1 MTANFLVAQLLNGL
15 QFGFLLFLMAAGLS
29 LIFGIMG
36 VINLAHGSF
45 YMLGAFAAATVQART
60 GSFIAGLISGVAAV
74 LALGMAIEALVM
86 RHLYCRDHL
95 QHVLAT
101 FGLILFFNEATRV
114 LWGGTAQFMALPSA
128 FEGQVQIAAG
138 LSYPAYRLVITAVG
152 GLVATLLYLLLKY
165 TRLGMLIRAG
175 ANDRAMVSALGV
187 NIGFL
192 YAVVFGLGAALA
204 ALGGI
209 MAGPVLAIEVGMGEH
224 ILILAFVVVVL
235 GGVGSV
241 PGSLVAAILVGVA
254 DSLGRSLLP
263 LALAQMLAPATV
275 SAVAP
280 AAAAMVVYLLMA
292 AVLLWRP
299 QGLLARSR

>member
-1 MTANFLVAQLLNGL
+1 
-15 QFGFLLFLMAAGLS
+15 
-29 LIFGIMG
+29 
-36 VINLAHGSF
+36 
-45 YMLGAFAAATVQART
+45 
-60 GSFIAGLISGVAAV
+60 
-74 LALGMAIEALVM
+74 
-86 RHLYCRDHL
+86 
-95 QHVLAT
+95 
-101 FGLILFFNEATRV
+101 
-114 LWGGTAQFMALPSA
+114 
-128 FEGQVQIAAG
+128 
-138 LSYPAYRLVITAVG
+138 
-152 GLVATLLYLLLKY
+152 
-165 TRLGMLIRAG
+165 
-175 ANDRAMVSALGV
+175 
-187 NIGFL
+187 
-192 YAVVFGLGAALA
+192 
-204 ALGGI
+204 
-209 MAGPVLAIEVGMGEH
+209 VLAIEVGMGEH

>member
-1 MTANFLVAQLLNGL
+1 MTANFLAAQLLNGL
-15 QFGFLLFLMAAGLS
+15 QLGFLLFLMAAGLS

-45 YMLGAFAAATVQART
+45 YMLGAFVAATVQAMT
-60 GSFIAGLISGVAAV
+60 GSFLAALFGGMAAAV
-74 LALGMAIEALVM
+74 VLGIAVEALVM
-86 RHLYCRDHL
+86 RHLYRRDHL

-114 LWGGTAQFMALPSA
+114 LWGGTAQFLAPPA
-128 FEGQVQIAAG
+128 VFEGQVQIAAG
-138 LSYPAYRLVITAVG
+138 FPYPAYRLVITAVG
-152 GLVATLLYLLLKY
+152 ALVAVLLYLLLKH

-175 ANDRAMVSALGV
+175 ASDRAMVSALGV

-204 ALGGI
+204 ALGGV
-209 MAGPVLAIEVGMGEH
+209 MAGPVLAIEIGMGEH

-241 PGSLVAAILVGVA
+241 LGSLVAAIVVGVA

-263 LALAQMLAPATV
+263 LALAQMLAPASV

-280 AAAAMVVYLLMA
+280 AAAATVVYLLMA
-292 AVLLWRP
+292 VVLVWRP
-299 QGLLARSR
+299 QGLLARRL

>member
-1 MTANFLVAQLLNGL
+1 MTASFLAAQLLNGL
-15 QFGFLLFLMAAGLS
+15 QLGFLLFLMAAGLS

-45 YMLGAFAAATVQART
+45 YMLGAFVAATVQART
-60 GSFIAGLISGVAAV
+60 GSFLAALLGGMAAAV
-74 LALGMAIEALVM
+74 VLGIAVETLVM
-86 RHLYCRDHL
+86 RHLYRRDHL

-114 LWGGTAQFMALPSA
+114 LWGGTAQFLALPAA

-138 LSYPAYRLVITAVG
+138 LPYPAYRLVIMAVG
-152 GLVATLLYLLLKY
+152 GLVAALLYLLLKH

-175 ANDRAMVSALGV
+175 ASDRAMVSALGV
-187 NIGFL
+187 DIGFL
-192 YAVVFGLGAALA
+192 YAVVFGLGTALA
-204 ALGGI
+204 ALGGV
-209 MAGPVLAIEVGMGEH
+209 MAGPVLAIEIGMGEH

-241 PGSLVAAILVGVA
+241 PGSLVAAIVVGIA

-280 AAAAMVVYLLMA
+280 AAAATVVYLLMA

-299 QGLLARSR
+299 QGLLARRL